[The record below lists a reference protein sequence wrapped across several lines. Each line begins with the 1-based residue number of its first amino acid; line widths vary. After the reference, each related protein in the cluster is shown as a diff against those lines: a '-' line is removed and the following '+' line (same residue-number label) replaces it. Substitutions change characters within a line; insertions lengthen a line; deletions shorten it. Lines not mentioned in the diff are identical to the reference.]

1 MCYPELNARGA
12 SVIDSLTVVQAI
24 AVYLIDR
31 PRLSLPETG
40 PLFRW
45 LGKDGDVQGDLE
57 NLIGPHDARSVRL
70 LIDNVP
76 GGPAWDELLTGLK
89 AEQFHTVVTHPALLS
104 SAQRQQLIGVC
115 ALSGAQ
121 LVTPGNAI
129 GATQPV
135 PRSRD

>member
-1 MCYPELNARGA
+1 ML
-12 SVIDSLTVVQAI
+12 DSPPVVQAI

-45 LGKDGDVQGDLE
+45 LGKEGDMRADLE
-57 NLIGPHDARSVRL
+57 DLLGPHDPATIHL
-70 LIDNVP
+70 LIDST
-76 GGPAWDELLTGLK
+76 PAGAAWVELLDGLK
-89 AEQFHTVVTHPALLS
+89 HERFQTVVTHLATLS

-129 GATQPV
+129 GATKPG
-135 PRSRD
+135 PRLPA

>member
-1 MCYPELNARGA
+1 MVETRGA
-12 SVIDSLTVVQAI
+12 FSMLDSPPVVQAI

-31 PRLSLPETG
+31 PLLSIPETG

-45 LGKDGDVQGDLE
+45 LGKEGDMRADLE
-57 NLIGPHDARSVRL
+57 DLIGPHDPASVHF
-70 LIDNVP
+70 LIDNA
-76 GGPAWDELLTGLK
+76 PAGAAWAELLDGLK
-89 AEQFHTVVTHPALLS
+89 DERYQTVVTHLATLT

-129 GATQPV
+129 GAAQPI
-135 PRSRD
+135 PRVNV

>member
-1 MCYPELNARGA
+1 VVETRGA
-12 SVIDSLTVVQAI
+12 FSMLDSPPVVQAI

-45 LGKDGDVQGDLE
+45 LGKEGDMRADLE
-57 NLIGPHDARSVRL
+57 DLIGPHDPASVHL
-70 LIDNVP
+70 LIDNAP
-76 GGPAWDELLTGLK
+76 AGGAWAELLDGLK
-89 AEQFHTVVTHPALLS
+89 RERYQTVVTHLALLT

-129 GATQPV
+129 GAAQPI
-135 PRSRD
+135 PRVNV

>member
-1 MCYPELNARGA
+1 M
-12 SVIDSLTVVQAI
+12 IDSPPVVQAI

-31 PRLSLPETG
+31 PRLSIPETG

-45 LGKDGDVQGDLE
+45 LGKDGDVQKDLE
-57 NLIGPHDARSVRL
+57 NLLGPHDGHTVRL
-70 LIDNVP
+70 MIDTVP

-89 AEQFHTVVTHPALLS
+89 AERFHTVVTHLALLS

-129 GATQPV
+129 GALQPV
-135 PRSRD
+135 PRNKD

>member
-1 MCYPELNARGA
+1 ML
-12 SVIDSLTVVQAI
+12 DSPAVVQAI

-45 LGKDGDVQGDLE
+45 LGKEGDMRADLE
-57 NLIGPHDARSVRL
+57 DLLGPHDSSTIHMLVDSV
-70 LIDNVP
+70 
-76 GGPAWDELLTGLK
+76 PAGAAWGELLEGLK
-89 AEQFHTVVTHPALLS
+89 HERYQTVVTHLALLTA
-104 SAQRQQLIGVC
+104 AQRQQLIGVC

-129 GATQPV
+129 GATQPGHRLPV
-135 PRSRD
+135 

>member
-1 MCYPELNARGA
+1 ML
-12 SVIDSLTVVQAI
+12 DSPPVVQAI
-24 AVYLIDR
+24 AVYIIDR

-45 LGKDGDVQGDLE
+45 LGKEGDMHADLE
-57 NLIGPHDARSVRL
+57 DLIGPHDPASIRL
-70 LIDNVP
+70 LVDRVP
-76 GGPAWDELLTGLK
+76 AGSAWGELLDGLK
-89 AEQFHTVVTHPALLS
+89 HERYQTVVTHLAPLS

-135 PRSRD
+135 PRPPA